1 MLRIKN
7 RLPALMGEKR
17 VKSVRQLSKATGIP
31 YATLM
36 NFYHEKYETFNGD
49 LVVKLCQYFECD
61 IADLIYLNKDV
72 QAS

>member
-1 MLRIKN
+1 
-7 RLPALMGEKR
+7 MGEKR
-17 VKSVRQLSKATGIP
+17 VKSVRQLSKEVKIP

-49 LVVKLCQYFECD
+49 LVVKLCRYFECD
-61 IADLIYLNKDV
+61 IADLIYLDRNG